1 MSQASN
7 RVLSPSPHYYGI
19 TGRAAEIA
27 RGLGSRVGAEHLFLG
42 MLHDGGWP
50 VNVMSGLVDPGQV
63 EAAVSGILNGPGYS
77 PSPPPPGCS
86 TRDGYVRLW
95 GAEVALEMGDSY
107 IGVEH
112 ALLAMIRNPET
123 VPARALAGLT
133 DLDALEAAVLAA
145 KNAPPG
151 PGEDAVFL
159 PGGQEIDG
167 PLLTEIVRALP
178 ENATFGFNSDADGR
192 TWIHVI
198 GPGDV
203 SSPVLTREVLNAAL
217 TSLKRPALDPGTQP

>member
-1 MSQASN
+1 MSQASD
-7 RVLSPSPHYYGI
+7 RVLSPTPHYYRI
-19 TGRAAEIA
+19 MGRAAEIA

-50 VNVMSGLVDPGQV
+50 VNVMSGLIDPGRV
-63 EAAVSGILNGPGYS
+63 EAAVLGILNGPGYS
-77 PSPPPPGCS
+77 TPPPPRHGM
-86 TRDGYVRLW
+86 RHGYVRLW

-133 DLDALEAAVLAA
+133 DLDALEAAVLEV
-145 KNAPPG
+145 KNAPAGG

-159 PGGQEIDG
+159 PAGQEMDG
-167 PLLTEIVRALP
+167 PLLRAIAGALP
-178 ENATFGFNSDADGR
+178 EDTTFGFNSDADER
-192 TWIHVI
+192 TWMRVI
-198 GPGDV
+198 SPGDV
-203 SSPVLTREVLNAAL
+203 SNPVLTREVLNAAL
-217 TSLKRPALDPGTQP
+217 TSLKRPTLDG